1 MTVGQI
7 ESSHTSD
14 SNREGRKAKCCDTHD
29 GVIVVGK
36 ARGRFSASV
45 SVMFIWLALVWTF
58 VAKLSLST
66 SDEVCMH
73 RYHPSLQLAVSPSLR
88 GFNVSVLSVFEEL
101 ASR

>member
-45 SVMFIWLALVWTF
+45 SVNVYWLALVWTF
-58 VAKLSLST
+58 VAKLS
-66 SDEVCMH
+66 
-73 RYHPSLQLAVSPSLR
+73 
-88 GFNVSVLSVFEEL
+88 
-101 ASR
+101 SRL